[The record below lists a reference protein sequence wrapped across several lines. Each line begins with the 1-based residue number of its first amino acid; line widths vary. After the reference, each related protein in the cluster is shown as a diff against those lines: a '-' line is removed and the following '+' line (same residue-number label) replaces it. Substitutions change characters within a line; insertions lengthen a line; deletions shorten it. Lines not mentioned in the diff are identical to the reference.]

1 MLYCCASLAQWHSG
15 PIQASPFYSRHRE
28 LTRRVYTFLLF
39 SPLCLLIL
47 LLLAV
52 PCASGQ
58 LRVFENG
65 QSTLRGPEAGI
76 HADSP
81 TRRKIDL
88 AGTWSYSV
96 DNETW
101 QDVRVPSSF
110 DHIGRVTFLR
120 KFTVDRP
127 TLLSAAIHL
136 VAMGINHDAEIYI
149 NDIFVGKHVGG
160 YTTIQLSLPENS
172 LQLGSE
178 NAIKIIVTNTLSAKS
193 TLPLRKQI
201 WGWRSYGGILR
212 DIYLLVT
219 PKVWIDKALARTS
232 VSENLNEGLVAVSA
246 TLTSNLAESPGDTLG
261 PLLRSAQVLLTAEL
275 HDKVSGA
282 LIGQSAPQPVNI
294 LPNRDLEVK
303 TSLAVMAPR
312 LWSPETP
319 DLYTLTVKLFVQQ
332 GRLVRVIDH
341 VEQLLGFRRV
351 DIDKG
356 MFVVNGKSVVLNGI
370 VWHED
375 SPNHGASLSYE
386 QMEKDVVL
394 IKTLGANA
402 VRFAFHPPHPYVINL
417 CSRYGLFAL
426 LEIPAWNVPAEI
438 LNHESFQVLA
448 EGMVTEMVERDVH
461 HPCVLAWGIGDAIDS
476 ADPLARSYV
485 RRLAAAI
492 RKQDDRPIYFGSR
505 TLSQDICSDQVDLA
519 GVSVRAEDVRSF
531 RNLIVQWKGK
541 HPAQPTIVLA
551 YGKEVEGENRNGWS
565 DPMSQEAQARFF
577 ERHYAALRDA
587 KIAGSFIDAFADW
600 RGDRPLLAVKD
611 GDPYVYPFGLLS
623 SDREKRASY
632 EIVRALYNAEKT
644 TALPIGRYRATFP
657 IAHIAWGFV
666 VIFVMAYLYHYNR
679 RFNETFKRALVR
691 PYNLYADLRDLRSVS
706 IPQTIVIAVAVSV
719 TLSVVVSGALYR
731 FRTEPIADYLLTQV
745 VVSDAVKEYIIDAA
759 WHPFEGIIAFTVVFL
774 MWYPLTAA
782 LIRLFSMLVK
792 TRVYWYHAFAIAV
805 WGSLPLVLL
814 SPLGMALFKLL
825 QSNFYVLP
833 AFIITCAFLLWSFL
847 RVLKG
852 VSVIYDISPIK
863 AYVGGILVTLAVAA
877 ALFAFY
883 ESTYAITGYI
893 ELILHMAGS
902 LG

>member
-1 MLYCCASLAQWHSG
+1 M
-15 PIQASPFYSRHRE
+15 
-28 LTRRVYTFLLF
+28 
-39 SPLCLLIL
+39 
-47 LLLAV
+47 
-52 PCASGQ
+52 
-58 LRVFENG
+58 RVFEIG
-65 QSTLRGPEAGI
+65 QPTLRGPEAGI

-88 AGTWSYSV
+88 AGTWSYSL

-110 DHIGRVTFLR
+110 DYRGRITFLR
-120 KFTVDRP
+120 KFTVDKS

-136 VAMGINHDAEIYI
+136 VAMGINHDAEIYV
-149 NDIFVGKHVGG
+149 NDVFVGKHVGG
-160 YTTIQLSLPENS
+160 YTTIQLNLPENS

-178 NAIKIIVTNTLSAKS
+178 NALKIIVTNTLSARS

-201 WGWRSYGGILR
+201 WGWRNYGGILR

-219 PKVWIDKALARTS
+219 PRVWIDKVLARAS
-232 VSENLNEGLVAVSA
+232 VSENLNEGHVDVSA
-246 TLTSNLAESPGDTLG
+246 TLTSNLAESSGDTLG
-261 PLLRSAQVLLTAEL
+261 PLLRSAQVLFAAEL
-275 HDKVSGA
+275 LDKVSGA
-282 LIGQSAPQPVNI
+282 MMGQSALQPVNI

-303 TSLAVMAPR
+303 ASLTVTTPR

-319 DLYTLTVKLFVQQ
+319 DLYTLRVRLFVQQ
-332 GRLVRVIDH
+332 GKLVRMIDDI
-341 VEQLLGFRRV
+341 EQLLGFRRV
-351 DIDKG
+351 DVEKG
-356 MFVVNGKSVVLNGI
+356 LFVVNGKSVVLNGI

-375 SPNHGASLSYE
+375 SPTHGASLSYE
-386 QMEKDVVL
+386 EMEKDVVL

-402 VRFAFHPPHPYVINL
+402 VRFAFHPPHPYVMNL
-417 CSRYGLFAL
+417 CSRYGLFAV

-438 LNHESFQVLA
+438 LGHEAFQVLA
-448 EGMVTEMVERDVH
+448 EGMITEMVERDLH
-461 HPCVLAWGIGDAIDS
+461 HPAVLAWGVGDAIDS
-476 ADPLARSYV
+476 ADPRARAYV
-485 RRLAAAI
+485 ERMVATI
-492 RKQDDRPIYFGSR
+492 RKQDDRPVYFGSR
-505 TLSQDICSDQVDLA
+505 TLSRDVCVDQVDLA
-519 GVSVRAEDVRSF
+519 AVSVRADDVRSF
-531 RNLIVQWKGK
+531 RNLIVQWKGR

-551 YGKEVEGENRNGWS
+551 YGKEVEAENRNGWS
-565 DPMSQEAQARFF
+565 DPMSQQAQARFF
-577 ERHYAALRDA
+577 ERHYAALREA

-611 GDPYVYPFGLLS
+611 GDPYVYPVGLVS
-623 SDREKRASY
+623 ADREKRAAY
-632 EIVRALYNAEKT
+632 EMVRSLYNAEKT

-657 IAHIAWGFV
+657 VAHIAWGFV

-679 RFNETFKRALVR
+679 RFNETFKRALIR

-719 TLSVVVSGALYR
+719 TLSVVVSGTLYR

-745 VVSDAVKEYIIDAA
+745 VISDALKEHIIDAA

-825 QSNFYVLP
+825 QSDFYVLP
-833 AFIITCAFLLWSFL
+833 AFIIICAFLLWSFF

-863 AYVGGILVTLAVAA
+863 AYVGGILVTLGVAA
-877 ALFAFY
+877 GLFAFY

-893 ELILHMAGS
+893 QLILHMAGS